1 MAGKSAASG
10 LGTVYHVSVDDQGMR
25 QTLKGLRSSI
35 RSTAAEWKSQ
45 FAILRSSGQYLEA
58 AKAKYEGLSKAIKQ
72 QESLINRYKSELSGM
87 GKRTSENAESYD
99 KLSRN
104 LSNAERKLSS
114 LSAQQERAKKLADYE
129 ATGIR
134 KIKDEMSLATKE
146 ITASVH
152 AYQSQGKTYEANK
165 AKVEGLKKQI
175 ASLTSIQTKE
185 RELLSKIESES
196 GKDSSAYRNQAVRI
210 TELSTKLREMTRQEQ
225 QARQAADQEASGID
239 KIKAA
244 MALEAKEVSAN
255 VRALRSQG
263 KTYEA
268 DKAQIEGLKGHLRSL
283 TDIQAKEREQ
293 LAKIKSESGS
303 GSEAYR
309 KQAIK
314 VTELGT
320 KIRETTGKAKNLEQ
334 TLSKRTQLHLS
345 LGDVQSKLGKVKD
358 TAEKTQHIFGKMF
371 GAGVLSNAV
380 SSAWASVTS
389 SIHEAFH
396 AGLDYEKEQQVM
408 QASWN
413 TLAGSA
419 KKGKA
424 LVDMVN
430 QISVKTGQSVDTINE
445 MAQGFYHLNSSQKEA
460 RAMTNALA
468 NMADTVGLNGE
479 QIKEVT
485 NDMVHGLS
493 AGKLQLGTLN
503 QIDQYFPMFS
513 EAMAK
518 HLNVSKATMRKMVS
532 AGKVSAKEVETV
544 FEHLGNVKYE
554 KASENMLTT
563 LTGMSRVIHARV
575 PALIGAFET
584 PFQKAQAKAFGQMS
598 KWVSSKRTES
608 EFNKMGQAASKGVT
622 TIINA
627 FAKVYGHGSVTDTAD
642 AAVNGITKGITRL
655 SNYIASHAK
664 DIVGFFKSTKET
676 MKTLWSVAVPTLKD
690 ILTVTK
696 PIFSLIAKH
705 PKGFAQI
712 AADVYLG
719 NKALGLFN
727 FAFGRTITG
736 FGHLRNG
743 YSVIRNITKGF
754 KTQDVSISKTGA
766 LLSHLKDGLGR
777 IGTDFG
783 RAVAKVVGK
792 TKDLT
797 KAVGSKAFHWTAK
810 VTTSGAR
817 KSLSGLK
824 KAGSGLKN
832 VFKWTAH
839 LMTTAAKKGLSGLKS
854 AGRGIGKVVRWT
866 AKLTVTGAK
875 KALSGL
881 KKAGRGIG
889 KVLRWTAKVSVSAA
903 KRAISSIGSAAKSAG
918 KWIGKIGSNIK
929 SIGKKAVTKSISA
942 ISSGLKS
949 MGRYAKSA
957 ASYAGTLSKRLLTKA
972 KAVAVA
978 AGEKIVAGATKAWTV
993 AQRALNV
1000 VLRANP
1006 IGLVIT
1012 AIAALAAGLAA
1023 LYKHNK
1029 RFRNFVNGIWS
1040 GIHKTFGHMVS
1051 WVKGRWGSLSK
1062 STSNLRKS
1070 VSSHF
1075 SGMRKSVGSHIGK
1088 MMSSAKSAFH
1098 NGYSALNKITGGKL
1112 DDMVHSVSKH
1122 TGKIVDYFKKLP
1134 GRMGR
1139 GIKNGWHAVA
1149 NAGIYVGNH
1158 LLKGIQKV
1166 VDGVE
1171 HAINWVLK
1179 KVGMGKHRLSDWHA
1193 PRIGYYAK
1201 GTVDSYGRFLKDQLA
1216 VVGDGYKHELIKHAN
1231 GLIEMTPNKPTL
1243 TVVRKGDSILG
1254 GDKTETLM
1262 SAIRQQRYGIGTWI
1276 GKATDFIKGGFSKLT
1291 KGADA
1296 VWDALS
1302 HPVKLLNTLV
1312 DHFTKS
1318 IGLNGVFGTIGTG
1331 IAKTLINASKKFI
1344 SDLFGDVGNPGGK
1357 GVKRW
1362 IPVIHKA
1369 ATMSHVSLSGAKL
1382 KAILK
1387 RIAQESN
1394 GSPTVTN
1401 HWDINA
1407 RLGHP
1412 STGLLQYIEP
1422 TFLHY
1427 ARAGHKNIHSGF
1439 DQLLALF
1446 NDSNWY
1452 RDIAHA
1458 GGWGPTGHKRFAN
1471 GGLVTRHTFAE
1482 LSEGNQPEAVIPLSL
1497 SKKNRAVQLLAQ
1509 VMSYMS
1515 DKDNT
1520 DNDQQAS
1527 SNLAN
1532 NNSVVVSLLKQNND
1546 LTAQNNQLMQLLI
1559 QTVEDKP
1566 TITDQQVYQ
1575 AWKKQNRQ
1583 QTLKSN
1589 RIKGVFA

>member
-1 MAGKSAASG
+1 MANRTKAAG
-10 LGTVYHVSVDDQGMR
+10 NGMVFHVGVDDQGMR
-25 QTLKGLRSSI
+25 QTLKGLKSSI

-45 FAILRSSGQYLEA
+45 FAILRSTGDYLGA
-58 AKAKYEGLSKAIKQ
+58 AKSKYEGLSRAIEQ
-72 QESLINRYKSELSGM
+72 QKSLISRYKSELSGM
-87 GKRTSENAESYD
+87 GQRTNKNAESYD
-99 KLSRN
+99 KLSKN
-104 LSNAERKLSS
+104 LSNAEKKLVS
-114 LSAQQERAKKLADYE
+114 LNNQRQKAKQLADYE

-134 KIKDEMSLATKE
+134 KIKSELSLQTREME
-146 ITASVH
+146 ASVR
-152 AYQSQGKTYEANK
+152 AYLSQGKTMEANK
-165 AKVEGLKKQI
+165 AKVDGLRKQI
-175 ASLTSIQTKE
+175 ASLTSIQNKE
-185 RELLSKIESES
+185 KELLSK
-196 GKDSSAYRNQAVRI
+196 V
-210 TELSTKLREMTRQEQ
+210 
-225 QARQAADQEASGID
+225 
-239 KIKAA
+239 
-244 MALEAKEVSAN
+244 
-255 VRALRSQG
+255 
-263 KTYEA
+263 
-268 DKAQIEGLKGHLRSL
+268 
-283 TDIQAKEREQ
+283 
-293 LAKIKSESGS
+293 KSESGED
-303 GSEAYR
+303 SEAYR
-309 KQAIK
+309 KQAIRVK
-314 VTELGT
+314 ELGT
-320 KIRETTGKAKNLEQ
+320 RLNNTSSEVRKLDESMSRGTRLNASLNHISSRLNKVRETANKT
-334 TLSKRTQLHLS
+334 SH
-345 LGDVQSKLGKVKD
+345 VFSKL
-358 TAEKTQHIFGKMF
+358 F
-371 GAGVLSNAV
+371 GADILSRGV
-380 SSAWASVTS
+380 SAAWI
-389 SIHEAFH
+389 SITTHIHDAFH

-554 KASENMLTT
+554 KASENMLAT

-642 AAVNGITKGITRL
+642 AAINGITKGITRL